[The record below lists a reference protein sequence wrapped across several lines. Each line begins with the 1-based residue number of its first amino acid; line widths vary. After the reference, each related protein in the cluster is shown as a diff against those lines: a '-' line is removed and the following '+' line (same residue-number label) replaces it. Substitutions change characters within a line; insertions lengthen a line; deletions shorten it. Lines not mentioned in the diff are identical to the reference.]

1 MLDRIKKTIKKS
13 YSLLRD
19 SVIVDILNKF
29 NFSNTAMAY
38 NWLTTSTQDSIVLS
52 LAGQLG
58 ISSVQSKYLILLII
72 SFIF

>member
-19 SVIVDILNKF
+19 SVIVDILNKM
-29 NFSNTAMAY
+29 NWTNTAFAY